1 MIATQIQ
8 QIFYGCEFKDQT
20 DINYQED
27 IAVDFVAFLKE
38 CVDQG
43 IIEDK
48 RSSDWDPTTQI
59 ENSYLFSKDISKARE
74 FQKKLLESSLYQR
87 AYEAMRDQGY
97 HLSVGMVNF
106 VETDDTQYTTIK

>member
-8 QIFYGCEFKDQT
+8 QIFYGCEFKEKT
-20 DINYQED
+20 DINFRED

-43 IIEDK
+43 IIENK
-48 RSSDWDPTTQI
+48 QTSDWDSTTQI

-74 FQKKLLESSLYQR
+74 FQKKLLDSDLYQT
-87 AYEAMRDQGY
+87 AYEAMRSQGY
-97 HLSVGMVNF
+97 QLSVGMVNF
-106 VETDDTQYTTIK
+106 IETDDTQYNTLK

>member
-8 QIFYGCEFKDQT
+8 QIFYGCEFKEQT
-20 DINYQED
+20 DVNFRED
-27 IAVDFVAFLKE
+27 IALEVQLFVKE

-43 IIEDK
+43 LIENK
-48 RSSDWDPTTQI
+48 QTSDWDSTTQI

-74 FQKKLLESSLYQR
+74 FQKKLLDSDLYQR
-87 AYEAMRDQGY
+87 AYEAMRDKGY

-106 VETDDTQYTTIK
+106 IETDDTQYTSIK